1 MASNYTEHYG
11 LCQWEATD
19 QVLRTDFNG
28 DNAKVEAAL
37 ASLEERV
44 SELYRAVPNL
54 AFYIGQLGILDMMN
68 RKRYLNQL
76 SMLYEAF
83 LYPEDLSYTGGV
95 KVQDGVLVLNG
106 RDSVGT
112 MTNQKLAIYEDDW
125 TVARL
130 WLHHDHGTVTP
141 YLNGT
146 PMTLEG
152 TTSGSALN
160 GASCWC
166 KEYVGSSS
174 KTSSAQISLEL
185 TCNGTDSMSVYDYCV
200 VFF

>member
-19 QVLRTDFNG
+19 QVLHTEFNE

-54 AFYIGQLGILDMMN
+54 AFYIGQLGILDVMD

-76 SMLYEAF
+76 SMIYEAF
-83 LYPEDLSYTGGV
+83 QYPESLSCTGGV
-95 KVQDGVLVLNG
+95 AVQDGVLVLSG
-106 RDSVGT
+106 RDAVGT
-112 MTNQKLAIYEDDW
+112 MTNSDLSLSETDW
-125 TVARL
+125 TVARM
-130 WLHHDHGTVTP
+130 WIHHDMGTVTP

-146 PMTLEG
+146 AMTQVRG
-152 TTSGSALN
+152 FRGNSMS
-160 GASCWC
+160 GASCC
-166 KEYVGSSS
+166 CREYVGYGP
-174 KTSSAQISLEL
+174 KTGSA
-185 TCNGTDSMSVYDYCV
+185 
-200 VFF
+200 